1 MVVVLAHRDV
11 ETDVTAKLN
20 GQVMDHV
27 LLVVLIRADLVFME
41 MIAVVDYVIIIFVN
55 KI

>member
-1 MVVVLAHRDV
+1 MVVVAHRDV

-27 LLVVLIRADLVFME
+27 LLVVMIRADLVFME
-41 MIAVVDYVIIIFVN
+41 KIAVVDYAIIIFVS